1 MTTWTHQALH
11 DAIAAIYPPAPP
23 DDPATAQSGEAAQLR
38 IVGSWAFD
46 VAAAAEIIRRRPRRT
61 TRLPVPAWARACGLD
76 QNQDPGSASGPG
88 PGPGLDRAYAMTA
101 DLAEPLIIAAVPLP
115 LRNAAYN
122 VLLDGRH
129 RLYRAHVEGVASLR
143 GWALTDDETL
153 AVLTCRTS
161 AAARLTAA
169 TPQSA

>member
-23 DDPATAQSGEAAQLR
+23 DDPAPAQAGEPAEWR
-38 IVGSWAFD
+38 IVGPWAFD
-46 VAAAAEIIRRRPRRT
+46 VAAAAETIRRRPRRT
-61 TRLPVPAWARACGLD
+61 TRLSVPAWARACGLD
-76 QNQDPGSASGPG
+76 QDPGSASGSG
-88 PGPGLDRAYAMTA
+88 PGRGLDRAYAMTT

-153 AVLTCRTS
+153 AVLITCRTS
-161 AAARLTAA
+161 AAARLAA
-169 TPQSA
+169 AARPA